1 MNAMLGAILTPSQN
15 RHKFRWHC
23 MFPVDNGA
31 FFVIYALQAAI
42 LGNVAEILRI
52 PELILY
58 AFYSLFIRSSAE
70 YEKAR
75 KWVTFDFPFGVSYSR
90 FLLIFTMTIIY
101 SLSCPLIAPCGL
113 FYMIGKHIVDR
124 YNIYHVY
131 QPTKINRRIHS
142 SAMLYVHIGLIL
154 MQFQLFTVI
163 IVKTQYS
170 KITLFVLIVLIISM
184 LIFAFYCSHHFFLN
198 MIHFNN
204 DKFGSKSEIIKRDFC
219 VCSYTPPVLYNLID
233 NELFEQ

>member
-1 MNAMLGAILTPSQN
+1 
-15 RHKFRWHC
+15 
-23 MFPVDNGA
+23 
-31 FFVIYALQAAI
+31 
-42 LGNVAEILRI
+42 
-52 PELILY
+52 
-58 AFYSLFIRSSAE
+58 
-70 YEKAR
+70 
-75 KWVTFDFPFGVSYSR
+75 
-90 FLLIFTMTIIY
+90 
-101 SLSCPLIAPCGL
+101 
-113 FYMIGKHIVDR
+113 MIGKHIVDR

-204 DKFGSKSEIIKRDFC
+204 DKVCCLVFIIVFRNLNKNFSLPVWIEKRYYQKRFLC
-219 VCSYTPPVLYNLID
+219 LLLHSTRSL
-233 NELFEQ
+233 